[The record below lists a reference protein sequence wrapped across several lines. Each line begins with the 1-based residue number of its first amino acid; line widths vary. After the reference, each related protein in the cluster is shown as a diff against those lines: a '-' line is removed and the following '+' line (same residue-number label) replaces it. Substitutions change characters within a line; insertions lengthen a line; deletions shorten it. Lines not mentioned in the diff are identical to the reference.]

1 MADTI
6 DLNGGLE
13 LHDRQGR
20 KVGVV
25 LPADAAAEL
34 TAERDRLRQE
44 VERLRAELLEARRA
58 LDAAREELKDKA
70 EIASECEMY
79 RKSLEAIYA
88 KDAPSFTAEDIAEA
102 DKHGLTLD
110 QFIHELENPQPH

>member
-1 MADTI
+1 MSESI

-13 LHDRQGR
+13 LRDRQGR
-20 KVGVV
+20 TVGVV
-25 LPADAAAEL
+25 LPSAEAAEL

-44 VERLRAELLEARRA
+44 VERLRAEALEMKRA

-70 EIASECEMY
+70 EIARYSELY
-79 RKSLEAIYA
+79 RKALQVIYA
-88 KDAPSFTAEDIAEA
+88 KEAPPITAEDIAEA
-102 DKHGLTLD
+102 DKHGMTLD